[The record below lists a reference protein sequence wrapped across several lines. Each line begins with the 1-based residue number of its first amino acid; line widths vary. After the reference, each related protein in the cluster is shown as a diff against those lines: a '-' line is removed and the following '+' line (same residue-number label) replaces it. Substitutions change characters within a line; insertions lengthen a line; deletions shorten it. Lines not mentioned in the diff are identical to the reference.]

1 MIHDD
6 PWSNWLNG
14 LVVDR
19 MDRQTSVNKISFLTG
34 SLKFWHSSSTKVTI
48 SLMIQYDFNE
58 CIQYSTAKF
67 LWACRDAYE
76 VRTVYCLSKFLS
88 SIFWMKVTPALV
100 TVKLLQLSWSFHPRH
115 YLHHCAIA
123 GWLNATGWHGGDQS
137 KDLPDGSSITR
148 HGDSHETKP
157 LMVQIWDLKTD
168 QSWDHMISH
177 ESSVEFISWRHGNTM
192 ETQHAN
198 TTLLIIM

>member
-19 MDRQTSVNKISFLTG
+19 MDRQTSVNKISLLTG
-34 SLKFWHSSSTKVTI
+34 SLKFWHSSSSKVTI